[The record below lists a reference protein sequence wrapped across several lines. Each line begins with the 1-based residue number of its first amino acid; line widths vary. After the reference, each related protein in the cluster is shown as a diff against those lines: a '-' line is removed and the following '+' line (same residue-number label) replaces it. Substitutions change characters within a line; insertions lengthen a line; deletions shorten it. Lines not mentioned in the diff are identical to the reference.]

1 MKEKN
6 VQVVLLMLGLFL
18 ILVSGYLTTPMEW
31 IGKRLG
37 WEGIFWTG
45 V

>member
-6 VQVVLLMLGLFL
+6 VQLVLLMLGLFL
-18 ILVSGYLTTPMEW
+18 ILVNGYLTTPMKW

-37 WEGIFWTG
+37 
-45 V
+45 